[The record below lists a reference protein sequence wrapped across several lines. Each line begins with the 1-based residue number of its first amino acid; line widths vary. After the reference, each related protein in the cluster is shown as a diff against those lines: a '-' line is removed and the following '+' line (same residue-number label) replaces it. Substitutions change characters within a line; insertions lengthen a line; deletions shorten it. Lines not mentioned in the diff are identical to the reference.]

1 MYNIN
6 PLLWGPHLWKFMHYL
21 TLSYPDNP
29 NIDEQNKFRN
39 FFTMIGQYLPCEKCR
54 VNYKTNIQTLPLT
67 DVVLSSRN
75 NLIKWL
81 FDLHNIVNKET
92 GKTQITFDKF
102 NDIYLNNKQE
112 ESDNNN
118 NIQYK
123 YGMLIILAVILIILF
138 IIYKKSY
145 SK

>member
-29 NIDEQNKFRN
+29 DIAEQNKFRN
-39 FFTMIGQYLPCEKCR
+39 FFMMIGQYLPCEKCR

-92 GKTQITFDKF
+92 GKTQITYDKF
-102 NDIYLNNKQE
+102 NDIYINNKQD
-112 ESDNNN
+112 DND

>member
-29 NIDEQNKFRN
+29 NIDEQNKFKN
-39 FFTMIGQYLPCEKCR
+39 FFMMIGQYLPCEKCR
-54 VNYKTNIQTLPLT
+54 VNYKINIQTLPLT
-67 DVVLSSRN
+67 DSILSSRN

-92 GKTQITFDKF
+92 GKTMTRTAIEVLRKIKNQNLFLSKIDNKFSNTFLNQIGPFRKE
-102 NDIYLNNKQE
+102 NL
-112 ESDNNN
+112 SP
-118 NIQYK
+118 
-123 YGMLIILAVILIILF
+123 LI
-138 IIYKKSY
+138 S
-145 SK
+145 

>member
-92 GKTQITFDKF
+92 GKTQLTYDKF

-112 ESDNNN
+112 ENDNN

-123 YGMLIILAVILIILF
+123 YGILIILAVILIILF
-138 IIYKKSY
+138 IIYKKSC

>member
-21 TLSYPDNP
+21 TLSYTDNP
-29 NIDEQNKFRN
+29 NIDEQNKFKN
-39 FFTMIGQYLPCEKCR
+39 FFMMIGQYLPCEKCR
-54 VNYKTNIQTLPLT
+54 VNYKINIQTLPLT
-67 DVVLSSRN
+67 DSILSSRN

-92 GKTQITFDKF
+92 GKTQLTYDKF

-118 NIQYK
+118 TQYK
-123 YGMLIILAVILIILF
+123 YAILIILAVILIILF

>member
-29 NIDEQNKFRN
+29 NIDEQNKFKN
-39 FFTMIGQYLPCEKCR
+39 FFMMIGQYLPCEKCR
-54 VNYKTNIQTLPLT
+54 VNYKTNLQTIPLT
-67 DVVLSSRN
+67 DIVLSSRN

-112 ESDNNN
+112 ENDNT
-118 NIQYK
+118 QYK
-123 YGMLIILAVILIILF
+123 YGILIILAVILIILF
-138 IIYKKSY
+138 FIYKKSC

>member
-6 PLLWGPHLWKFMHYL
+6 PLLWGQHLWKFMHYL

-29 NIDEQNKFRN
+29 NIDEQNKFKN
-39 FFTMIGQYLPCEKCR
+39 FFMMIGQYLPCEKCR

-67 DVVLSSRN
+67 DSILSSRN

-92 GKTQITFDKF
+92 GKTQLTYDKF
-102 NDIYLNNKQE
+102 NDIYINNKQE

-138 IIYKKSY
+138 FIYKKSC